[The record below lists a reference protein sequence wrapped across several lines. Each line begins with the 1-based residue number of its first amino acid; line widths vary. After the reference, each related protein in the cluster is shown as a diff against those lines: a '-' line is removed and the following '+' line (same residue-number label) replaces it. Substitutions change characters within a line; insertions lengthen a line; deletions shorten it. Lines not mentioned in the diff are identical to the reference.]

1 MTIRRFPF
9 AAVAAGLLLAMLP
22 HGAAQAIDYYWDTN
36 GATLGFGTAGGTW
49 GTSNFFST
57 SASGTAATTLE
68 TTTQSDG
75 IAFGTD
81 AAGFG
86 LASGTVTV
94 SGSQNIGNV
103 SFGAD
108 SGAVTLSGGTLW
120 IGASTFSAGPATST
134 LLTRVRGTGSLTKT
148 GTGVLAL
155 SGNNDYSGG
164 TIVSQGTLQIGTG
177 LVSGSFTGAMNVNA
191 GATLRIFR
199 GGTLSLANVALTG
212 DGGLELVGTG
222 TVNQSSYTLTGTHGA
237 FAGPVTVDKARANM
251 GSRPTALGSGTIT
264 ILPGGQIYTGT
275 GPNVFTNPVV
285 VSGTGWGQGGTG
297 ASFGAIRL
305 DSGATWAGPVTLAGD
320 SVISAWATTGTFSGK
335 ISGPGVL
342 TIGAVSGGQ
351 PTLSN
356 AANDWTGGTI
366 VASGGVTLG
375 SPTALST
382 GLVTVSSTYGKSVA
396 FNFGNGTTGTV
407 ANAFV
412 LPAVTAQT
420 QVFPILGAPT
430 SPTTVRL
437 TGTLSGGSPTSDFR
451 LADSD
456 VTGNHN
462 NVLILDNPGNTFQ
475 GILTAFRGWLGFTSD
490 GALGNADNDLVVN
503 VNANNGGLRFEA
515 GGITL
520 AASRSVLLAAAEV
533 IDTQAFAG
541 RIDGVISGST
551 PTSQLTK
558 RGTGSL
564 TLAGANTYGGGTVVE
579 SGTLV
584 AASSTAFGTGTTTF
598 GGSATVDL
606 GGQAVSSAL
615 ANTGGT
621 LANAGSFAGTQT
633 VSGPSTFSGSVG
645 GTTNVVTGGIVG
657 GSAATFTGPVTFLSG
672 GTQAPGTT
680 SPGSQSFAG
689 GLTYQAG
696 STLAWD
702 LAANTAAPADRGT
715 AYDAIDVTAGSLTVS
730 SSSALNLVFNAAGS
744 TVNWSDS
751 FWSSD
756 RSWKVVDFTSPS
768 PGTMSGVFTLGS
780 VGVDSVGQS
789 LQSVSGRE
797 SASFS
802 VGTVGNAIVLTY
814 SAVPEP
820 STIAL
825 VTGAAIALIMHRP
838 RRDGGSADENSSSE

>member
-1 MTIRRFPF
+1 MSTRRFPLP
-9 AAVAAGLLLAMLP
+9 ALIAGLLLSMSL
-22 HGAAQAIDYYWDTN
+22 HGSATAVDYYWDTN
-36 GATLGFGTAGGTW
+36 GDTVGFGTAGGTW
-49 GTSNFFST
+49 GTSGFFST
-57 SASGTAATTLE
+57 NSSGTVATTLE
-68 TTTQSDG
+68 TTTQADG
-75 IAFGTD
+75 IAFGTG

-86 LASGTVTV
+86 LATGTVTV
-94 SGSQNIGNV
+94 SGSQNIGNM
-103 SFGAD
+103 SFGSE
-108 SGAVTLSGGTLW
+108 SGAVTLTGGTLW
-120 IGASTFSAGPATST
+120 IGTSTFSAAAPIST

-155 SGNNDYSGG
+155 NGNNDYGG
-164 TIVSQGTLQIGTG
+164 GSTVSQGTLQIGTG
-177 LVSGSFTGAMNVNA
+177 LVSGSFTGAMSVSA

-199 GGTLSLANVALTG
+199 GGTLSLANVALSG
-212 DGGLELVGTG
+212 DGAVEFVGTG
-222 TVNQSSYTLTGTHGA
+222 TANQSSYTLTGTNSGLT
-237 FAGPVTVDKARANM
+237 GPVTVDRARANM

-275 GPNVFTNPVV
+275 GANVFTNPVV

-305 DSGATWAGPVTLAGD
+305 DNGATWAGPITLAGD
-320 SVISAWATTGTFSGK
+320 SVISAWATTGTFSGR
-335 ISGPGVL
+335 ISGPHAL
-342 TIGAVSGGQ
+342 TLGAVSGGQ

-382 GLVTVSSTYGKSVA
+382 GVVTVSSTYGKSVA

-407 ANAFV
+407 ANSFV

-430 SPTTVRL
+430 SPTTVRM

-462 NVLILDNPGNTFQ
+462 TVLILDNAGNNFQ
-475 GILTAFRGWLGFTSD
+475 GTVTAFRGWLGFTSD

-503 VNANNGGLRFEA
+503 VNGNNGGLRFEA

-520 AASRSVLLAAAEV
+520 ASTRSVVLAAAEV

-541 RIDGVISGST
+541 GISGVISGST
-551 PTSQLTK
+551 AASQLTK
-558 RGTGSL
+558 RGSGSL
-564 TLAGANTYGGGTVVE
+564 TLAGANSYAGGTVVE

-598 GGSATVDL
+598 GGGAVVDL
-606 GGQAVSSAL
+606 GGQSVSNAL

-621 LANAGSFAGTQT
+621 LKNAGGFGGTQT
-633 VSGPSTFSGSVG
+633 VSGASTFSGSVG
-645 GTTNVVTGGIVG
+645 GTMNVVSGGVVG
-657 GSAATFTGPVTFLSG
+657 GTGVTFTGPVTLRAG
-672 GTQAPGTT
+672 GTQAPGTIA
-680 SPGSQSFAG
+680 PGSQSFAG
-689 GLTYQAG
+689 GLEYEAG

-702 LAANTAAPADRGT
+702 LSGNTAAPSDRGT
-715 AYDAIDVTAGSLTVS
+715 LYDAINVTGGSLTVS
-730 SSSALNLVFNAAGS
+730 SSSVMNLVFNGAGS
-744 TVNWSDS
+744 TVNWNDP
-751 FWSSD
+751 FWASD
-756 RSWKVVDFTSPS
+756 RAWTVVDFTSPS
-768 PGTMSGVFTLGS
+768 PGTMSGVFTLGN

-789 LQSVSGRE
+789 LQSVAGRE
-797 SASFS
+797 SASFA
-802 VGTVGNAIVLTY
+802 VGTIGNAIVLTY

-820 STIAL
+820 STFAL
-825 VTGAAIALIMHRP
+825 AAGAAIAWIAHRS
-838 RRDGGSADENSSSE
+838 RRGGRGRHNTLPSE

>member
-75 IAFGTD
+75 IAFGTN

-155 SGNNDYSGG
+155 NGNNDYSGG

-177 LVSGSFTGAMNVNA
+177 LVSGSFTGAMNVNP

-305 DSGATWAGPVTLAGD
+305 DNGATWAGPITLAGD

-335 ISGPGVL
+335 ISGPRVL

-396 FNFGNGTTGTV
+396 FSFGNGTTGTV

-475 GILTAFRGWLGFTSD
+475 GTLTAFRGWLGFTSD

-541 RIDGVISGST
+541 RIDGVI
-551 PTSQLTK
+551 
-558 RGTGSL
+558 
-564 TLAGANTYGGGTVVE
+564 
-579 SGTLV
+579 
-584 AASSTAFGTGTTTF
+584 
-598 GGSATVDL
+598 
-606 GGQAVSSAL
+606 
-615 ANTGGT
+615 
-621 LANAGSFAGTQT
+621 
-633 VSGPSTFSGSVG
+633 
-645 GTTNVVTGGIVG
+645 
-657 GSAATFTGPVTFLSG
+657 
-672 GTQAPGTT
+672 
-680 SPGSQSFAG
+680 
-689 GLTYQAG
+689 
-696 STLAWD
+696 
-702 LAANTAAPADRGT
+702 
-715 AYDAIDVTAGSLTVS
+715 
-730 SSSALNLVFNAAGS
+730 
-744 TVNWSDS
+744 
-751 FWSSD
+751 
-756 RSWKVVDFTSPS
+756 
-768 PGTMSGVFTLGS
+768 
-780 VGVDSVGQS
+780 
-789 LQSVSGRE
+789 
-797 SASFS
+797 
-802 VGTVGNAIVLTY
+802 
-814 SAVPEP
+814 
-820 STIAL
+820 
-825 VTGAAIALIMHRP
+825 
-838 RRDGGSADENSSSE
+838 

>member
-75 IAFGTD
+75 IAFGTN

-155 SGNNDYSGG
+155 NGNNDYSGG

-177 LVSGSFTGAMNVNA
+177 LVSGSFTGAMNVNP

-305 DSGATWAGPVTLAGD
+305 DNGATWAGPITLAGD

-335 ISGPGVL
+335 ISGPRVL

-396 FNFGNGTTGTV
+396 FSFGNGTTGTV

-475 GILTAFRGWLGFTSD
+475 GTLTAFRGWLGFTSD

-657 GSAATFTGPVTFLSG
+657 GSAVTFTGPVTFLAG
-672 GTQAPGTT
+672 GTQAPGTAA
-680 SPGSQSFAG
+680 PGSQSFAG